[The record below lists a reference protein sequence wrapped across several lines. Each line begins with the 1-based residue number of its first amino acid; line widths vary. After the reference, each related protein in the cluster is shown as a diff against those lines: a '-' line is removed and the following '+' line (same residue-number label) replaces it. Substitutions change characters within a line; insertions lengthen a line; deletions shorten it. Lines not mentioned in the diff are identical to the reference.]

1 MSSILIARSLFSWYY
16 YHSMEFENSSEKPL
30 YPMRINKYLANKGF
44 ATRRGADDLITRR
57 KVTINGKLAV
67 LGSKVNEGDIVKMV
81 NAKGAPKLSYFAYH
95 KPLGIIRSENSEKE
109 PDIILPRELAGFF
122 PVGDLDKKAHGL
134 VIVTNDGRITG
145 RLRDPQTKPEE
156 EYTVRVRGKLRSSFR
171 AKMTAGVEIEG
182 FKTKPQHV
190 KILGENLFAIAL
202 KEEKS
207 NQIRRMCV
215 ALFQEVTDLKR
226 TRIGT
231 VSLSGLKP
239 EEHRTIEGEDLAKFL
254 KCLGL

>member
-1 MSSILIARSLFSWYY
+1 MKSQESNELP
-16 YHSMEFENSSEKPL
+16 EKPL

-44 ATRRGADDLITRR
+44 ATRRGADELITRR
-57 KVTINGKLAV
+57 KVTINGTLAV
-67 LGSKVNEGDIVKMV
+67 LGSKVNEGDVVKMV

-95 KPLGIIRSENSEKE
+95 KPLGILHSENSEKE

-202 KEEKS
+202 KEEKN

-254 KCLGL
+254 KSLGL

>member
-1 MSSILIARSLFSWYY
+1 
-16 YHSMEFENSSEKPL
+16 MEYENSPEKPL

-44 ATRRGADDLITRR
+44 ATRRGADELITRR

-67 LGSKVNEGDIVKMV
+67 LGSKVNEGDTVKMV
-81 NAKGAPKLSYFAYH
+81 NAKGAPKLNYFAYH
-95 KPLGIIRSENSEKE
+95 KPLGIIRSVNSEKE
-109 PDIILPRELAGFF
+109 PDIVLARELEGCV
-122 PVGDLDKKAHGL
+122 PVGDLDKNAHGL
-134 VIVTNDGRITG
+134 VLITNDGRITE
-145 RLRDPQTKPEE
+145 RLRNPATAPEE

-190 KILGENLFAIAL
+190 KILGENIFAIAL
-202 KEEKS
+202 KEEKN

-239 EEHRTIEGEDLAKFL
+239 EEHRIIEGESLNIFL
-254 KCLGL
+254 KALGL